1 MGAARLQLRL
11 GCALLLALALPLAS
25 AVAPDGPSQQCAD
38 DAGPPW
44 VDDVEHFGVSGDYF
58 DASPARAVGDGDD
71 CPAPLATAC
80 AAKGKIAAFLAGPI
94 DCDKRGWFCRIERQ
108 DGFVPSDGFRDSN
121 FAHCNRS
128 DADESDADG
137 HCHGSDSDETYGWWV
152 RDHWFRGYA
161 GRLTCCCDWNALKG
175 LTNRCD
181 YRRRV
186 SAGED
191 LRTCRDANEDHGS
204 SFEGSCAA
212 HAELAFDDPA
222 SRTDGQCWSVDSFA
236 DPEAAGIE
244 TLKTDA
250 GDDSESTDSSAAS
263 ATSSSGGASP
273 SRRLARAGS
282 VFAVIFAV
290 SATTVAFA

>member
-1 MGAARLQLRL
+1 M
-11 GCALLLALALPLAS
+11 
-25 AVAPDGPSQQCAD
+25 
-38 DAGPPW
+38 
-44 VDDVEHFGVSGDYF
+44 DDVEHFGVSGDYF

-186 SAGED
+186 SAGRISGRAGTPT
-191 LRTCRDANEDHGS
+191 RTTVRRSRDRARRTPS
-204 SFEGSCAA
+204 S
-212 HAELAFDDPA
+212 
-222 SRTDGQCWSVDSFA
+222 R
-236 DPEAAGIE
+236 
-244 TLKTDA
+244 
-250 GDDSESTDSSAAS
+250 STIPRRAPTVSA
-263 ATSSSGGASP
+263 GASTRSP
-273 SRRLARAGS
+273 TPGRRGSRPTRARATIRSDGFVIRVRDFVAPPLARRVGLRGHLRRLGDYRRVRVDAHRECSRVFKS
-282 VFAVIFAV
+282 VHVY
-290 SATTVAFA
+290 